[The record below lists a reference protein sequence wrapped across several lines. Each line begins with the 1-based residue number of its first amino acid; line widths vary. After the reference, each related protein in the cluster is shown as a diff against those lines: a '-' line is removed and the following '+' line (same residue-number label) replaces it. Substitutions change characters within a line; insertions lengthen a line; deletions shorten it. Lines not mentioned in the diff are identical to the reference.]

1 MEIKYLVKNVPEY
14 AWNHEYWVVTEVGD
28 ELYFYGA
35 YDSASEANQ
44 VIECDDAKVVIS
56 D

>member
-14 AWNHEYWVVTEVGD
+14 AWSYNYWVVTELD
-28 ELYFYGA
+28 KDLWFYGA
-35 YDSASEANQ
+35 YETSDRANA
-44 VIECDDAKVVIS
+44 VAFTLGKIVIS